1 VRRGTAIVLVVLFVL
16 LLIAAAAQ
24 LRQPAPSTPYP
35 GPAGGSELPSLP
47 PAG

>member
-1 VRRGTAIVLVVLFVL
+1 MLVLLFVL
-16 LLIAAAAQ
+16 LAIAAAAQ

-35 GPAGGSELPSLP
+35 GPAGGTELPSTSA